1 MAFRKK
7 IRLGDLL
14 VEKGLITNDQL
25 MVALQE
31 QKKLGRKLGSTL
43 IELGMTDEDSI
54 LNLLS
59 GQLGIPLVD
68 LANFT
73 YNEEVVRTL
82 SESLARRYRAIVL
95 EDRASDYLVGMAD
108 PTDLYALDEIQAKLP
123 KQVSQAI
130 VRESELLETFDRV
143 YRRTDE
149 ISALAEE
156 LGQDLNSGAEELA
169 NLLQSEMTDA
179 PVAKLL
185 QSIFEDAVQMNA
197 SDIHI
202 EPDREVIRV
211 RQRIDGVLH
220 EQVMKETQ
228 IAPAVVVRLKLMS
241 GLNISEKR
249 LPQDGRFHMTVNG
262 REIDV
267 RLSTM
272 PVQFG
277 ESVVMRLLD
286 QTKGALDIE
295 SLGMPPSLLKQFRK
309 NFHLPHGMV
318 LVTGPT
324 GSGKTTSLYAALQE
338 LNQAESK
345 IITVED
351 PVEYRLKRINQVQ
364 INPKIGLS
372 FASVL
377 RAALRQDPD
386 IIMVGE
392 MRDAETVEIG
402 VSAAMTGHLVLS
414 TLHTNDTVS
423 TATRLLDMGVE
434 GYLLA
439 TTLRS
444 IIAQRLVRKI
454 CERCAEDYKP
464 ELFESTW
471 LREQLNVDSTQFSYK
486 KGKGCMHC
494 NFTGYRGRLGVYEL
508 LEMNEQ
514 MAESLRR
521 DDTQGFIEAAAR
533 SKGYKPLINVAHDY
547 ATQGL
552 TSINETLKLAG
563 QSRNEFHDDEEPVK
577 IESTGSSGD
586 NDSLELELNS

>member
-1 MAFRKK
+1 MVFRKK

-14 VEKGLITNDQL
+14 VEQGLITEEQL
-25 MVALQE
+25 KHALQE
-31 QKKLGRKLGSTL
+31 QKKLGRKLGGTL
-43 IELGMTDEDSI
+43 VELGMIDEDSI

-59 GQLGIPLVD
+59 GQLGIPLVN
-68 LANFT
+68 LASFNHD
-73 YNEEVVRTL
+73 EEVVRKL
-82 SESLARRYRAIVL
+82 SESMARRYRAIVL
-95 EDRASDYLVGMAD
+95 EEHANDFLVGMAD

-123 KQVSQAI
+123 KPVSQAI
-130 VRESELLETFDRV
+130 VRESILLETFDRV
-143 YRRTDE
+143 YRRTEE

-156 LGQDLNSGAEELA
+156 LGHELSTGGEDLST
-169 NLLQSEMTDA
+169 LLQTEMTDA

-185 QSIFEDAVQMNA
+185 QSIFEDAVQVSA

-202 EPDREVIRV
+202 EPDRNEIRV
-211 RQRIDGVLH
+211 RQRIDGILQ
-220 EQVMKETQ
+220 EQVMKEIQ
-228 IAPAVVVRLKLMS
+228 IAPAVVVRLKLMA

-249 LPQDGRFHMTVNG
+249 LPQDGRFSMVVNG
-262 REIDV
+262 RDIDV

-286 QTKGALDIE
+286 QTRGALDIE
-295 SLGMPPSLLKQFRK
+295 QLGMPPDLLDRFRK

-338 LNQAESK
+338 LNQPESK

-351 PVEYRLKRINQVQ
+351 PVEYRLSRINQVQ
-364 INPKIGLS
+364 VNPKIGLH
-372 FASVL
+372 FANVL
-377 RAALRQDPD
+377 RSALRQDPD

-444 IIAQRLVRKI
+444 IIAQRLVRRI
-454 CERCAEDYKP
+454 CANCKQDYTP
-464 ELFESTW
+464 DGFEATW
-471 LREQLNVDSTQFSYK
+471 LRDQLHIDYSHYHYK
-486 KGKGCMHC
+486 NGKGCMHC
-494 NFTGYRGRLGVYEL
+494 SFTGYEGRMGVYEL
-508 LEMNEQ
+508 LEMNSEL
-514 MAESLRR
+514 AETLRR
-521 DDTQGFIEAAAR
+521 DDTQGFVEAANRAP
-533 SKGYKPLINVAHDY
+533 GYQPLINVAHEY
-547 ATQGL
+547 AAQGL
-552 TSINETLKLAG
+552 TTLEEVLKLAG
-563 QSRNEFHDDEEPVK
+563 QSREELLEEIPLQ
-577 IESTGSSGD
+577 
-586 NDSLELELNS
+586 LELEDED

>member
-14 VEKGLITNDQL
+14 VDKGLITSDQL
-25 MVALQE
+25 KLALQE

-43 IELGMTDEDSI
+43 VELGMIDEDSI

-59 GQLGIPLVD
+59 GQLSIPLID
-68 LANFT
+68 LTNYP

-82 SESLARRYRAIVL
+82 SESIARRYRAIVL
-95 EDRASDYLVGMAD
+95 EDRANDYLVAMAD
-108 PTDLYALDEIQAKLP
+108 PTDLYAVDEIQSKLSKP
-123 KQVSQAI
+123 LSQAI
-130 VRESELLETFDRV
+130 VRENDLLETFDRV
-143 YRRTDE
+143 YRRTEE

-156 LGQDLNSGAEELA
+156 LGLELSAGSDDLSK
-169 NLLQSEMTDA
+169 LLQGEMTEA

-185 QSIFEDAVQMNA
+185 QSIFEDAVQVGA

-202 EPDREVIRV
+202 EPDKKVIRI
-211 RQRIDGVLH
+211 RQRVDGILH
-220 EQVMKETQ
+220 EQVMKEIQ
-228 IAPAVVVRLKLMS
+228 IAPAVVVRLKLMAN
-241 GLNISEKR
+241 LNISEKR
-249 LPQDGRFHMTVNG
+249 LPQDGRFSMVVSG

-272 PVQFG
+272 PVQHG
-277 ESVVMRLLD
+277 ESIVMRLLD
-286 QTKGALDIE
+286 QTKGALNIE
-295 SLGMPPSLLKQFRK
+295 LLGMPPELLKRFRK
-309 NFHLPHGMV
+309 NFHLPHGMI

-338 LNQAESK
+338 LNKAESK

-351 PVEYRLKRINQVQ
+351 PVEYQLSRISQVQ
-364 INPKIGLS
+364 VNQKIGLN

-377 RAALRQDPD
+377 RSALRQDPD
-386 IIMVGE
+386 IIMIGE

-444 IIAQRLVRKI
+444 IIAQRLIRRVCSK
-454 CERCAEDYKP
+454 CAEDYSP
-464 ELFESTW
+464 DAFEGAW
-471 LREQLNVDSTQFSYK
+471 IREQLHIDSTRHGYK
-486 KGKGCMHC
+486 KGKGCLHC
-494 NFTGYRGRLGVYEL
+494 GFTGYSGRMGVYEL
-508 LEMNEQ
+508 LDMN
-514 MAESLRR
+514 AELAEALRR
-521 DDTQGFIEAAAR
+521 DDTQGFIEAADRAP
-533 SKGYKPLINVAHDY
+533 GYQPLVHVAHGY
-547 ATQGL
+547 AVKGL
-552 TSINETLKLAG
+552 TTIDEVLKLAG
-563 QSRNEFHDDEEPVK
+563 ESRSELVEE
-577 IESTGSSGD
+577 ELEL
-586 NDSLELELNS
+586 LELEPEI

>member
-1 MAFRKK
+1 MGRIERMAFRKK

-14 VEKGLITNDQL
+14 VEKGVITDEQL
-25 MVALQE
+25 QIALRE
-31 QKKLGRKLGSTL
+31 QKKLGRKLGGTL
-43 IELGMTDEDSI
+43 VELGMTDEDSI

-59 GQLGIPLVD
+59 SQLGIPLIS
-68 LANFT
+68 LTNFN
-73 YNEEVVRTL
+73 YDENVVRIL
-82 SESLARRYRAIVL
+82 SESMARRYRAIVL
-95 EDRASDYLVGMAD
+95 EDRANDYLVGMAD
-108 PTDLYALDEIQAKLP
+108 PTDLYALDEIQEKLSKP
-123 KQVSQAI
+123 VSQAI
-130 VRESELLETFDRV
+130 VRESSLLKTFDKV
-143 YRRTDE
+143 YRRTEE

-156 LGQDLNSGAEELA
+156 LGQELSSGSEELSS
-169 NLLQSEMTDA
+169 LLQSEMTDA

-202 EPDREVIRV
+202 EPDKEEIRV
-211 RQRIDGVLH
+211 RQRVDGVLH
-220 EQVMKETQ
+220 EQVMKEIQ
-228 IAPAVVVRLKLMS
+228 IAPAVVVRLKLMA

-249 LPQDGRFHMTVNG
+249 LPQDGRFNMSVNG

-286 QTKGALDIE
+286 QTRGALDIE
-295 SLGMPPSLLKQFRK
+295 QLGMPPELLKRFRK

-338 LNQAESK
+338 LNKAESK

-351 PVEYRLKRINQVQ
+351 PVEYRLSRISQVQ
-364 INPKIGLS
+364 VNPKIGLD
-372 FASVL
+372 FAQVL
-377 RAALRQDPD
+377 RSALRQDPD

-392 MRDAETVEIG
+392 MRDTETVEIG

-454 CERCAEDYKP
+454 CISCAEDYTP
-464 ELFESTW
+464 DAFESTW
-471 LREQLNVDSTQFSYK
+471 LRDQLHVDSHEYQYK
-486 KGKGCMHC
+486 KGKGCLHC
-494 NFTGYRGRLGVYEL
+494 GFSGYLGRMGVYEL
-508 LEMNEQ
+508 LEMNSEL
-514 MAESLRR
+514 AEALRR
-521 DDTQGFIEAAAR
+521 DDTQEFVDAAKRAP
-533 SKGYKPLINVAHDY
+533 GYEPLVNVAHDY
-547 ATQGL
+547 AVKGL
-552 TSINETLKLAG
+552 ISLDEVLKLAG
-563 QSRNEFHDDEEPVK
+563 QSRDELLEEPL
-577 IESTGSSGD
+577 IE
-586 NDSLELELNS
+586 LELEDEI

>member
-25 MVALQE
+25 MLALQE
-31 QKKLGRKLGSTL
+31 QKKLGRKLGGTL
-43 IELGMTDEDSI
+43 VELGMIDEDSI

-59 GQLGIPLVD
+59 SQLGIPLVNLSTFNYED
-68 LANFT
+68 
-73 YNEEVVRTL
+73 EVVRTL
-82 SESLARRYRAIVL
+82 SESIARRYRAIVL
-95 EDRASDYLVGMAD
+95 EERTNDYLVGMAD
-108 PTDLYALDEIQAKLP
+108 PTDIYALDEIQEKLS
-123 KQVSQAI
+123 KTISQAI
-130 VRESELLETFDRV
+130 VRESSLLETFDKV
-143 YRRTDE
+143 YRRTEE

-156 LGQDLNSGAEELA
+156 LGQELSSGGEELSS
-169 NLLQSEMTDA
+169 LLQSEMTDA

-185 QSIFEDAVQMNA
+185 QSIFEDAVQVGA

-202 EPDREVIRV
+202 EPDKNEIRV
-211 RQRIDGVLH
+211 RQRVDGILS
-220 EQVMKETQ
+220 EQVMKEIQ
-228 IAPAVVVRLKLMS
+228 IAPAVVVRLKLMA

-249 LPQDGRFHMTVNG
+249 LPQDGRFNMVVNG
-262 REIDV
+262 RDIDV

-286 QTKGALDIE
+286 QTRGALDIE
-295 SLGMPPSLLKQFRK
+295 QLGMPPELLQRFRK

-338 LNQAESK
+338 LNKAESK

-351 PVEYRLKRINQVQ
+351 PVEYRLSRINQVQ
-364 INPKIGLS
+364 VNSKIGLN
-372 FASVL
+372 FANVL
-377 RAALRQDPD
+377 RSALRQDPD

-423 TATRLLDMGVE
+423 TATRLIDMGVE

-454 CERCAEDYKP
+454 CTSCIDEYSPDA
-464 ELFESTW
+464 FEASW
-471 LREQLNVDSTQFSYK
+471 LRDQLYVDISQHLYK

-494 NFTGYRGRLGVYEL
+494 GFTGYHGRMGVYEL
-508 LEMNEQ
+508 LEMNSEL
-514 MAESLRR
+514 AEALRR
-521 DDTQGFIEAAAR
+521 DDTQEFVEAASRAP
-533 SKGYKPLINVAHDY
+533 GYQPLINVAHDY
-547 ATQGL
+547 AALGL
-552 TSINETLKLAG
+552 TTIDEVLKLAG
-563 QSRNEFHDDEEPVK
+563 QSRDELLEEPP
-577 IESTGSSGD
+577 
-586 NDSLELELNS
+586 LELELEQED